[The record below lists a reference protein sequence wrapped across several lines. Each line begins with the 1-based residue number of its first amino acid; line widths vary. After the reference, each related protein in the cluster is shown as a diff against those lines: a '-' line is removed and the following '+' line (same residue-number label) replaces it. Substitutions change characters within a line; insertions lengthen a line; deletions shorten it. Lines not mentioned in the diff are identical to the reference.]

1 MERKMRRFLSIILS
15 VAMIL
20 GYIPSTGITVHARSV
35 VSYASI
41 GIDSSW
47 NGSTDP
53 VDVDLAGYRS
63 VSPFDVLDDKP
74 PGEAIVFCTM
84 SGGKWDYLIIDNGT
98 LRGSESVD
106 NTKGAVA
113 DLKTRFQASTFYYT
127 TGSAT
132 AYEVTL
138 SGGAHTTRS
147 GGEATQLVA
156 DGSNMSEVTYTADQG
171 YGFKYWEKHEGGIT
185 GECRDN
191 NSKIVLYGSPDR
203 DVNITIPD
211 ALPLAATPTFTPAEG
226 TYTEAQSV
234 EINSATEGA
243 TIYYT
248 TDGSTPTDES
258 TEYTAP
264 IDVSQTTTIKAIA
277 VKDGF
282 ANSEVAEALYT
293 INEPAPAPTDL
304 TIVKLTPDP
313 DWVDDTTAS
322 TPSDIQ
328 GFSTSTFE
336 KVKTWTGAPADSTV
350 FVAYDFNTADSEWIC
365 VVFNNGV
372 VDHSPTEME
381 LTRDDLFYIAPIFYY
396 TSDGSTPT
404 PEVVATPTFSPAEGT
419 YTTAQNVAISCAT
432 TDATIHYTTDGSTPT
447 ATSDTYTGPIAVN
460 TTTTIKAIAVKEGMT
475 NSEVAEATY
484 TINTPAKVA
493 TPTFSPAGGEYD
505 PQESGPLFVS
515 ISCATA
521 GATIYYTTDGT
532 EPTTNSRDYDGQF
545 KVGTTTTIKAIAV
558 KDGMT
563 NSEVATATYTI
574 ILPTVD
580 VASYD
585 IGRNITPPIGNSYL
599 VWGDSEHTPFTI
611 VFQGGGCIL
620 DGTDDPIT
628 GDATRGPSESFFWY
642 DGKAIDFGNGNKI
655 CAYDGNQKYDIWY
668 VADKDVA
675 NKTITLSGK
684 IDVTSVTLDKSSLEL
699 TVGDA
704 PATLT
709 ATALPDYATV
719 DRNVTWSTSDSNVA
733 TVSSSGEVTA
743 VGAGTA
749 TITATSNADANITAT
764 CAVTVNPLSY
774 TVTMTGGANAA
785 RTGGDATQTVTE
797 GNPMTEV
804 VYTAASGYEFEEF
817 EPVTTTGI
825 TVSRTGATTITV
837 SGTPISNTDITI
849 PDAKKKISATVT
861 FKVVNGKWNDDSNMD
876 KTVTL
881 TGYEGDTLKLSA
893 DQIPAVGGK
902 PADTY
907 KAGSWGDPAP
917 STETAITGAT
927 TYTYTYAQKQQI
939 SATVTFKVVNG
950 KWNNETTDDVV
961 VTLSGYEGDTLK
973 LSADQIPA
981 VGTKPNTGY
990 KAGSWGNPA
999 PSTETAITE
1008 DTTYTYTYAEK
1019 TSAVVDPKPQALSL
1033 TYNGRQQALVSGGTA
1048 TGGTMRY
1055 ALGTSGTSAPED
1067 GWSETV
1073 PTAKDVKTYYVWYKA
1088 VGDATHKDS
1097 TPACVPVTIQKKPVT
1112 VQGIVAGDKEYDGT
1126 TTATLAFDLVTYDG
1140 LLEGD
1145 SLTVTASGEF
1155 EDKNV
1160 GEDKDVNISGITLG
1174 GDSVANYKL
1183 AEEGNQETAPATIY
1197 KKAAEIEWSS
1207 DTIFVYD
1214 GNEKCLTATIKN
1226 IVGQDD
1232 VQLKVVGAS
1241 SEVGF
1246 HTATVTALEGADAG
1260 NYVLAENVQQ
1270 FFSITKA
1277 DIPLKVTMNGW
1288 TYGDDGEHKPVIKGV
1303 PEGLTPVVEY
1313 KLVEEGKAAYSEDV
1327 PTAAGTYNIRVSVT
1341 GDDNYNDTVVEDTFV
1356 IAPIEVTLSWNPVV
1370 FTYTGEDQCPEVT
1383 LGKVLEGDEVE
1394 ATVVGAATTA
1404 GKHTARVTEL
1414 TGTDA
1419 ANYKLPE
1426 TKSIEFTIEKAPI
1439 PDDDVTVK
1447 IDGWVYG
1454 DAPNT
1459 PVVEGNKGGG
1469 NVTFKYKGAEDT
1481 VYTTKVPVNAG
1492 EYSVEATVA
1501 ATAGYSEKVVYADF
1515 VITPRSA
1522 IVEWSEETE
1531 FVYSGDAQAPE
1542 AEVTNLINGDKAS
1555 VICKYKPSNEADKYY
1570 VDDKPSAV
1578 GTYTAKVFE
1587 ISNSNYALNTDIEE
1601 KDFEIIK
1608 DTFEPILIIDDW
1620 MYGEEPEEPEVY
1632 GNESEGKENISY
1644 YLDED
1649 CTIPTNPENSGA
1661 ASEGDVPVYAG
1672 DYTVKVD
1679 IEATSTYEAAEDT
1692 CPLTIEKAPL
1702 TISVLDAYTDFNEDA
1717 PEFDLYYDG
1726 FVYEDDE
1733 SVIEGEIDIFCDYV
1747 AGDLPGEYPIIV
1759 SGDAT
1764 ATNYEIYY
1772 VDGEDA
1778 GVLTVNAIEAE
1789 ITTAPEVLNCEYNA
1803 DIQEIVEPGEA
1814 DNGTIYYRVN
1824 NGKWM
1829 SDIPVGAYAGEYT
1842 VEWYLE
1848 PDEGYFSTSSE
1859 DKPAGKSIAIITRKP
1874 VTISWEL
1881 GDGVWPNEDDIPLT
1895 TVYTGSDQCPA
1906 AIADGICEDDEK
1918 YVEVTVTGA
1927 ATDVGKHIATAELTG
1942 KGVGDF
1948 IDLDDNYLLL
1958 EEKSVEFEILKKDI
1972 PSGEDENP
1980 ATLTMAD
1987 WTYGEDA
1994 PNPVVENNISGGA
2007 ITYSYKPSN
2016 ATDDKYKSVK
2026 PSAAGTYT
2034 VKAEIA
2040 ATQSYNGITL
2050 TDDFVIN
2057 KKEAEL
2063 EWGEDIFEFD
2073 TKAHIPTCEVSNLE
2087 DGDKVTV
2094 ELIAKDSEDDDDSTG
2109 TPGKSAVG
2117 EYVAKAVG
2125 LDGAD
2130 ASNYVLPEEVTY
2142 EFEITKAGISPIVS
2156 IEGWTYGDEPNEPE
2170 VEGNTGEAEV
2180 KLYYAIYTETEEV
2193 LVKTTPENS
2202 GAATEGGVPKWA
2214 GNYAVVA
2221 LVEESEDYDSAFTKA
2236 FFSIEKKTVSLEW
2249 TGTSL
2254 TYNGEE
2260 QKPVA
2265 TATNLVGEDVCKVVV
2280 TGGQIE
2286 PGEYVATAASLD
2298 GADCGNYK
2306 LPETVTKTYKISK
2319 ETVKLTVSQEDW
2331 KYGEASKEPEVTITP
2346 EAAVVTPEDA
2356 PVVEYKPFDAKDSAY
2371 SEDIPTEA
2379 GTYKVRATY
2388 AGTVGYAAAEATD
2401 TFKITPK
2408 EVELV
2413 WTLGDTI
2420 WPDEKDPD
2428 AKLEIAYNGK
2438 DQCPEVTING
2448 LVEADK
2454 DKVTAKVT
2462 GAATA
2467 VGKHTATVT
2476 GLKGTAAA
2484 NYVLPDDPT
2493 AEFEIVK
2500 ADLVNPQIVI
2510 EDWTYGDNPNVPTV
2524 TGNTEGANV
2533 TFGYKEAEAEDAKYT
2548 SEVPV
2553 NAGEYT
2559 VQAVIAA
2566 TAGYNGATI
2575 TKNFKIYKAPLDL
2588 TLTVEGW
2595 TYGNKA
2601 SVPELEGNMENGE
2614 ETYTYYVDADC
2625 KTKTNTANSGAPEEG
2640 GVPVFAGDYAVTVD
2654 VATTANYLEGSAKT
2668 TFTISKRNLA
2678 VTANNVSKVYGED
2691 DPKLTYTYEGLVEGD
2706 EFTGELVR
2714 EEGSDVGDYPIS
2726 QGTLTAG
2733 DNYSITFTGATF
2745 TIIKADSVITAAP
2758 QAEDL
2763 TYDGKANA
2771 LVTAGETADGTMLY
2785 ALGQDDKTAPDAE
2798 AFGEDVPSQTDT
2810 DVYYV
2815 WYMVQGDKNHNDTTP
2830 VCVKAEIKEVDKT
2843 ELNEA
2848 IDEAEEF
2855 LETIE
2860 ENEDYADIAA
2870 ELGLAID
2877 DAMAVADN
2885 KNVTKGEVADATD
2898 DVADA
2903 LEKAEADKLAVD
2915 KANFEE
2921 AKDTAKADADAKA
2934 KADDSDASKKLI
2946 QDAKAKIDAM
2956 QYDETKTPEENQAAI
2971 APVLEELQKALD
2983 DQRAAD
2989 KAAAEEAARKAKEAA
3004 DTKAANA
3011 VTEQINNLPAAN
3023 KITKGDK
3030 AAVEAARNAYNALTA
3045 DQKAKVSAETLKKL
3059 TDAEAAV
3066 QNASKYS
3073 NEWANGQWYD
3083 ANGSASYAPKGQW
3096 KQNGTGWWYEDASGW
3111 YPANQWQK
3119 IDGKWYYFTADGYM
3133 DYSEYRDGY
3142 WLGADGAWVTSYSG
3156 GHWMQ
3161 DGTGWWYTD
3170 NSGWYPVN
3178 QWLWINGSCY
3188 YFGADGYMATNQS
3201 IDGNWVGEDG
3211 AWVK

>member
-1 MERKMRRFLSIILS
+1 MEKVRQKHALPNKVIAVMLTIAMVFS
-15 VAMIL
+15 VL
-20 GYIPSTGITVHARSV
+20 TGIVPGTSLTAYADDDP
-35 VSYASI
+35 YASLVNTTTVVNFDGKEWYLI
-41 GIDSSW
+41 ENNSTAANAGTVTLLAKECVGASVFDS
-47 NGSTDP
+47 NGSSNTYSGSTVESYVNDWYADNISADAKAAVNGSGMFLLTTDQANA
-53 VDVDLAGYRS
+53 LS
-63 VSPFDVLDDKP
+63 SEVLKCDCAEGVWP
-74 PGEAIVFCTM
+74 NFWWLCSPGEDCSALGVYGEDGDDITDC
-84 SGGKWDYLIIDNGT
+84 G
-98 LRGSESVD
+98 VD
-106 NTKGAVA
+106 NKFGVRPALKL
-113 DLKTRFQASTFYYT
+113 DLSKVTFDSAT
-127 TGSAT
+127 NTFSVGSAT
-132 AYEVTL
+132 E
-138 SGGAHTTRS
+138 
-147 GGEATQLVA
+147 
-156 DGSNMSEVTYTADQG
+156 TYTVTWKSQDETET
-171 YGFKYWEKHEGGIT
+171 YET
-185 GECRDN
+185 DT
-191 NSKIVLYGSPDR
+191 
-203 DVNITIPD
+203 DVAKNTQPS
-211 ALPLAATPTFTPAEG
+211 
-226 TYTEAQSV
+226 Y
-234 EINSATEGA
+234 
-243 TIYYT
+243 
-248 TDGSTPTDES
+248 DGSTPTKAEDDNYTYTFAGWAINAMQESGTVASDLPAVTDDVTYYAAFSKTQKQSSTAYLDADGNEQSCSNYTVVTSSMEQMSNGWYVVNDKVTIENAIYNSLTISGNVNLILCDGASLTVNVSDAPESIHMEDGSSLTIYAQSTGSNMGVLNVTNDYEYGNGISGDGNITVNGEKIDISGDFNGIFPFESSVTINGGNFTASGSNSAIFTYNDLVKNKMAGSGWTNKAGTGDPEPISES
-258 TEYTAP
+258 TEGQN
-264 IDVSQTTTIKAIA
+264 VSQYMRVQFPVTKSKETTPSATFTATGANTGALSNVKAGMKYSLDDGETWTDITSDDVINMTELSAGAIQVVKKGNGTTTVDSDAQTITVTKAETPDLTVTQPSVVGGNGTVATTIDHEYSNDNGSTWTDCTGNQEFAVGSYLIRVKANGTELASENQSVTIKA
-277 VKDGF
+277 
-282 ANSEVAEALYT
+282 
-293 INEPAPAPTDL
+293 
-304 TIVKLTPDP
+304 
-313 DWVDDTTAS
+313 
-322 TPSDIQ
+322 
-328 GFSTSTFE
+328 
-336 KVKTWTGAPADSTV
+336 
-350 FVAYDFNTADSEWIC
+350 
-365 VVFNNGV
+365 
-372 VDHSPTEME
+372 
-381 LTRDDLFYIAPIFYY
+381 YI
-396 TSDGSTPT
+396 
-404 PEVVATPTFSPAEGT
+404 
-419 YTTAQNVAISCAT
+419 
-432 TDATIHYTTDGSTPT
+432 
-447 ATSDTYTGPIAVN
+447 
-460 TTTTIKAIAVKEGMT
+460 
-475 NSEVAEATY
+475 
-484 TINTPAKVA
+484 
-493 TPTFSPAGGEYD
+493 
-505 PQESGPLFVS
+505 
-515 ISCATA
+515 
-521 GATIYYTTDGT
+521 
-532 EPTTNSRDYDGQF
+532 
-545 KVGTTTTIKAIAV
+545 
-558 KDGMT
+558 
-563 NSEVATATYTI
+563 
-574 ILPTVD
+574 
-580 VASYD
+580 
-585 IGRNITPPIGNSYL
+585 
-599 VWGDSEHTPFTI
+599 
-611 VFQGGGCIL
+611 
-620 DGTDDPIT
+620 
-628 GDATRGPSESFFWY
+628 
-642 DGKAIDFGNGNKI
+642 
-655 CAYDGNQKYDIWY
+655 
-668 VADKDVA
+668 
-675 NKTITLSGK
+675 
-684 IDVTSVTLDKSSLEL
+684 SV
-699 TVGDA
+699 
-704 PATLT
+704 
-709 ATALPDYATV
+709 
-719 DRNVTWSTSDSNVA
+719 
-733 TVSSSGEVTA
+733 
-743 VGAGTA
+743 
-749 TITATSNADANITAT
+749 
-764 CAVTVNPLSY
+764 
-774 TVTMTGGANAA
+774 
-785 RTGGDATQTVTE
+785 
-797 GNPMTEV
+797 
-804 VYTAASGYEFEEF
+804 
-817 EPVTTTGI
+817 
-825 TVSRTGATTITV
+825 
-837 SGTPISNTDITI
+837 
-849 PDAKKKISATVT
+849 TVT
-861 FKVVNGKWNDDSNMD
+861 FKVENGSWDDDTTDD

-881 TGYEGDTLKLSA
+881 TGYEGDTLKLA
-893 DQIPAVGGK
+893 ANQIPAVGGK

-939 SATVTFKVVNG
+939 SATVTFKVDNG
-950 KWNNETTDDVV
+950 KWDDDTTDDKT
-961 VTLSGYEGDTLK
+961 VTLTGYEGDTLK
-973 LSADQIPA
+973 LAADQIPA
-981 VGTKPNTGY
+981 VGSKPSAGY
-990 KAGSWGNPA
+990 MAGSWNVT
-999 PSTETAITE
+999 PSTETAITA

-1055 ALGTSGTSAPED
+1055 ALGTSSTSAPED

-1073 PTAKDVKTYYVWYKA
+1073 PTAKDVKTYYVWYKV

-1126 TTATLAFDLVTYDG
+1126 TTATLAFDSVTYDG

-1145 SLTVTASGEF
+1145 SLTVTASGAF
-1155 EDKNV
+1155 KDKNA
-1160 GEDKDVNISGITLG
+1160 GEDKTVDISGLTLG
-1174 GDSVANYKL
+1174 GDSLANYKL
-1183 AEEGNQETAPATIY
+1183 AEEGNQKTAPATISRLDT
-1197 KKAAEIEWSS
+1197 EIEWLG
-1207 DTIFVYD
+1207 DTSYVYD
-1214 GNEKCLTATIKN
+1214 GREKCLSATVKN
-1226 IVGQDD
+1226 AIDGDD
-1232 VQLKVVGAS
+1232 ISITVDGAS

-1246 HTATVTALEGADAG
+1246 HTAVAAG
-1260 NYVLAENVQQ
+1260 LKGEDSENYTLAGKVRQ
-1270 FFSITKA
+1270 FFAITKA
-1277 DIPLKVTMNGW
+1277 DIPLEVEMDGW
-1288 TYGDDGEHKPVIKGV
+1288 TYGAEGEHKPVIKGV

-1313 KLVEEGKAAYSEDV
+1313 KLVEEGKAAYSEEL

-1341 GDDNYNDTVVEDTFV
+1341 GDNNYNDTVVEDTFV
-1356 IAPIEVTLSWNPVV
+1356 IAPIEVTLSWNPVE

-1383 LGKVLEGDEVE
+1383 LGGVLEGDEVE

-1414 TGTDA
+1414 TGADA

-1501 ATAGYSEKVVYADF
+1501 ATAGYSEKVAYADF

-1522 IVEWSEETE
+1522 IVEWSEEAE

-1608 DTFEPILIIDDW
+1608 DTFEPFVFIDDW

-1632 GNESEGKENISY
+1632 DNESEGKENISY

-1649 CTIPTNPENSGA
+1649 CTIPTTPENSGA
-1661 ASEGDVPVYAG
+1661 ASEGEVPVYAG
-1672 DYTVKVD
+1672 DYTAKVE
-1679 IEATSTYEAAEDT
+1679 IEATATYEAAEDT
-1692 CPLTIEKAPL
+1692 CNFTIEKAPL
-1702 TISVLDAYTDFNEDA
+1702 TISVLDAYIDYGEDA
-1717 PEFDLYYDG
+1717 PEFELYYDG

-1733 SVIEGEIDIFCDYV
+1733 SVIEGEIDTFCDYV

-1764 ATNYEIYY
+1764 ADNYDIYY

-1789 ITTAPEVLNCEYNA
+1789 ITTAPEVLNFEYNG
-1803 DIQEIVEPGEA
+1803 DIQEIVEPGVA

-1824 NGKWM
+1824 NGEWM
-1829 SDIPVGAYAGEYT
+1829 SDIPVGSSAGEYT

-1859 DKPAGKSIAIITRKP
+1859 DKPAGKSIAVIIRKP
-1874 VTISWEL
+1874 ITISWEL

-1906 AIADGICEDDEK
+1906 AIADGICEGDEK

-1927 ATDVGKHIATAELTG
+1927 ATDVGKHTATAELTG

-1948 IDLDDNYLLL
+1948 IDLDDNYLILK
-1958 EEKSVEFEILKKDI
+1958 EKSVEFEILKKDI

-2007 ITYSYKPSN
+2007 INYSYKPSN
-2016 ATDDKYKSVK
+2016 ATDDEYKSVK

-2142 EFEITKAGISPIVS
+2142 EFEVTKAGIEPTIS

-2170 VEGNTGEAEV
+2170 VEGNTGEAEYRSFYGV
-2180 KLYYAIYTETEEV
+2180 YTEAEGKV
-2193 LVKTTPENS
+2193 AITTPENS
-2202 GAATEGGVPKWA
+2202 GAAERGGVPVWA
-2214 GNYAVVA
+2214 GNYAVYV
-2221 LVEESEDYDSAFTKA
+2221 VVGPTEEYNPNLATADFT
-2236 FFSIEKKTVSLEW
+2236 IERKTVGLEW
-2249 TGTSL
+2249 TGTNL
-2254 TYNGEE
+2254 TYTGEA

-2265 TATNLVGEDVCKVVV
+2265 TATNLVGEDVCTVVV
-2280 TGGQIE
+2280 TGEQTD

-2319 ETVKLTVSQEDW
+2319 ETVKLTVNQEGW
-2331 KYGEASKEPEVTITP
+2331 EYGEAAKEPEVTITP
-2346 EAAVVTPEDA
+2346 ETAVVEPKDK
-2356 PVVEYKPFDAKDSAY
+2356 PVVMYKPIDAKDSAY

-2408 EVELV
+2408 AVELV

-2462 GAATA
+2462 GAATT

-2493 AEFEIVK
+2493 AKFEIIK
-2500 ADLVNPQIVI
+2500 ADLVDPQIVL
-2510 EDWTYGDNPNVPTV
+2510 EDWTYGDNPNVPIV

-2533 TFGYKEAEAEDAKYT
+2533 TFGYKEAEVEDAKYT

-2595 TYGNKA
+2595 TYGDKA

-2625 KTKTNTANSGAPEEG
+2625 KTKTNTANSGAAEEG

-2668 TFTISKRNLA
+2668 TFTISKRDLA
-2678 VTANNVSKVYGED
+2678 VTADNVSKVYGKD
-2691 DPKLTYTYEGLVEGD
+2691 DPELTYTYEGLVEGD
-2706 EFTGELVR
+2706 EFTGALAR
-2714 EEGSDVGDYPIS
+2714 EEGSDVGEYAIS

-2745 TIIKADSVITAAP
+2745 KIEKADSVITAAP

-2763 TYDGKANA
+2763 TYDGKAYA
-2771 LVTAGETADGTMLY
+2771 LVTEGETADGTMLY
-2785 ALGQDDKTAPDAE
+2785 ALGQDAETAPDAD

-2815 WYMVQGDKNHNDTTP
+2815 WYMVQGDKNHNDTVP

-2855 LETIE
+2855 LDTIDD
-2860 ENEDYADIAA
+2860 NEDYAEIAE
-2870 ELGLAID
+2870 ELSEAIE
-2877 DAMAVADN
+2877 DAQEVADN
-2885 KNVTKGEVADATD
+2885 KNVTEDEVAAATE

-2903 LEKAEADKLAVD
+2903 VEQAEADKLAVD

-2921 AKDTAKADADAKA
+2921 AKDAAKADADAKA

-3045 DQKAKVSAETLKKL
+3045 DQKAKVSADTLKKL

-3066 QNASKYS
+3066 KNASKYS

-3119 IDGKWYYFTADGYM
+3119 IDGKWYYFTANGYM

-3201 IDGNWVGEDG
+3201 IDGYWVGEDG